1 MPYDVAAWLAG
12 LTAEERYKYEER
24 IGILKDSHGCN
35 ISGAPTAAQ
44 HQIAVEQI
52 ETERF
57 MHEN

>member
-1 MPYDVAAWLAG
+1 MLYDVATWLAG

-24 IGILKDSHGCN
+24 IGILNDSFACKVGDE
-35 ISGAPTAAQ
+35 PTEAQ

-57 MHEN
+57 MHES